1 MKVYRNVKLGGWGNV
16 RAFTLVELLVV
27 IAIIGI
33 LIALLLP
40 AVQAAREAAR
50 RMQCTNNLKQMAL
63 ATHTYHDAYQSLPA
77 SMSQCGGMRW
87 DNYSG
92 VSATV
97 SLLPYIEQTARYDAI
112 RQYGEEIAKG
122 GGVWQYFFEQPEYQ
136 AVLAAVECPS
146 STSYKTPSPHARN
159 ARINIV
165 FCMGDGTSKLDAPG
179 YHPNYTS
186 RPVTQA
192 NRRGLF
198 HMMAWKNFSACS
210 DGTSN
215 TAAVSEAH
223 SAAAGYFEPGVKGG
237 VHQAIDAYPDDTYY
251 YPEYCMNGA
260 RSVDDPNIINTPSD
274 TWRGNFFQDG
284 RAWNQFHTVIPPNGP
299 SCIGPG
305 IWAGSYTAGSNH
317 TGGVNVG
324 MLDGSIH
331 FVSDTI
337 NCGDLSEHQV
347 LAGKSP
353 YGVWGAMGSPSGG
366 ESITGL

>member
-1 MKVYRNVKLGGWGNV
+1 LRIRHEKCCIGKDKAG
-16 RAFTLVELLVV
+16 FTLVELLVV

-50 RMQCTNNLKQMAL
+50 RMQCSNNLKQMAL
-63 ATHTYHDAYQSLPA
+63 ATHTYHDACQSLPA
-77 SMSQCGGMRW
+77 SMSQMGGMRW

-92 VSATV
+92 VSTTV
-97 SLLPYIEQTARYDAI
+97 VLLPYIEQSARYEAI
-112 RQYGEEIAKG
+112 KQYCEEVAKG
-122 GGVWQYFFEQPEYQ
+122 GDLWAYYFGRAEYQ
-136 AVLAAVECPS
+136 DVLSAVQCPS
-146 STSYKTPSPHARN
+146 ATSFKTPSPHARN

-165 FCMGDGTSKLDAPG
+165 FSMGDGTSKLDAPG

-198 HMMAWKNFSACS
+198 HMMAWKTLGSCT

-215 TAAVSEAH
+215 TVAVSEAH
-223 SAAAGYFEPGVKGG
+223 SAENGYWETSIKGG
-237 VHQAIDAYPDDTYY
+237 VHQAHDAYPDDTYW
-251 YPEYCMNGA
+251 YPEFCMNGA
-260 RSVDDPNIINTPSD
+260 RSVDDPTLINTPSD

-305 IWAGSYTAGSNH
+305 VWAGSYTAGSNH

-324 MLDGSIH
+324 MSDGSVQ
-331 FVSDTI
+331 FVSETI
-337 NCGDLSEHQV
+337 NCGDLSQHQV

-366 ESITGL
+366 ETDSGI